1 MPSYTLE
8 LYLVVL
14 EPLIYSTVLHVGLS
28 GECFYSYRLCMLQ
41 AIKQMYV
48 LVLGLDVLGN
58 PFGVLCG
65 LATGIEDLFYEPY
78 HGAIQGPEEFAEGLA
93 NGLRSLLGHAVG
105 KASFVRH

>member
-1 MPSYTLE
+1 
-8 LYLVVL
+8 
-14 EPLIYSTVLHVGLS
+14 
-28 GECFYSYRLCMLQ
+28 MLQ